1 MPVRR
6 HPDRHLPDAVCIGAS
21 KCGTTSLHY
30 YLHAHPEIGV
40 PRQKEVHFF
49 LDPGNWRRGVD
60 WYCRQFPAARVR
72 VESFGGGYT
81 HYPMQQGVARRM
93 AEVLPHGRFIY
104 MVRDPVERM
113 LSRYVHNVCECLET
127 AEPPAAFA
135 GEPLRNPYVAE
146 SLYFTQLAQY
156 LEFFAADRFLVIEYD
171 DLRHRRRETLRAVFR
186 FLGVDEAFW
195 SPAFEVVRHPTAGK
209 RRKTGFGAALH
220 RRFGRHLLGALGR
233 LPLAMPAQRWVAHRS
248 DQALYWLFSHPMERP
263 VLEPALRARLYDIFR
278 PEVQQL
284 EAFTGRRFAP
294 WLAE

>member
-1 MPVRR
+1 MSARP
-6 HPDRHLPDAVCIGAS
+6 LPDALCIGAS

-60 WYCRQFPAARVR
+60 WYCRQFPAAPVR

-81 HYPMQQGVARRM
+81 HYPVQQGVARRV
-93 AEVLPHGRFIY
+93 AQVLPHAKLIY

-113 LSRYVHNVCECLET
+113 LSRYVHNICECLET
-127 AEPPAAFA
+127 AAPGVAFA
-135 GEPLRNPYVAE
+135 GDPLRNPYISE

-156 LEFFAADRFLVIEYD
+156 REFFADDRFLVIEYD
-171 DLRHRRRETLRAVFR
+171 DFRHRRRATLQAVFR
-186 FLGVDEAFW
+186 FLGVDETFW
-195 SPAFEVVRHPTAGK
+195 SPAFDVVRHPTAGK
-209 RRKTGFGAALH
+209 RRKSAFGTALH

-233 LPLAMPAQRWVAHRS
+233 LPLPMPAQRWIAHRS

-263 VLEPALRARLYDIFR
+263 VLEQELRGRLNDIFR
-278 PEVQQL
+278 PEVARL
-284 EAFTGRRFAP
+284 EAFVGRRFAH
-294 WLAE
+294 WLAEPAAE